1 MSYLR
6 QFVEEKLRQC
16 RDDGC
21 CDCGNPTWNRVLLAL
36 DKSNQHHE
44 QDRASNERLM
54 VIREKILALQTLDD
68 WDREMLE
75 IIEGRI
81 T

>member
-1 MSYLR
+1 
-6 QFVEEKLRQC
+6 
-16 RDDGC
+16 
-21 CDCGNPTWNRVLLAL
+21 
-36 DKSNQHHE
+36 
-44 QDRASNERLM
+44 M